1 MTLAQSIRRRICA
14 KQPLELFSQD
24 LVSKRDE
31 SPQAVAQVLSRLYAS
46 GLITRAR
53 QGVYFRPKKSRYGEL
68 GPSEAD
74 VIKFLLFTKGK
85 RTGYLTGGRLYNR
98 LGLTTQVSGVIEVAS
113 HETRRSGAFLG
124 CRVRFVKAYG
134 EVNEKE
140 IPLLEILDAIKD
152 LNQIP
157 GAPRQE
163 ALPLI
168 AQMIQRLCEPDR
180 KRLAHIALNYPPRV
194 SAILDSLQL

>member
-1 MTLAQSIRRRICA
+1 M
-14 KQPLELFSQD
+14 
-24 LVSKRDE
+24 
-31 SPQAVAQVLSRLYAS
+31 
-46 GLITRAR
+46 
-53 QGVYFRPKKSRYGEL
+53 
-68 GPSEAD
+68 
-74 VIKFLLFTKGK
+74 
-85 RTGYLTGGRLYNR
+85 
-98 LGLTTQVSGVIEVAS
+98 
-113 HETRRSGAFLG
+113 G

-134 EVNEKE
+134 EVNEQE
-140 IPLLEILDAIKD
+140 IPLLEILDAFKV